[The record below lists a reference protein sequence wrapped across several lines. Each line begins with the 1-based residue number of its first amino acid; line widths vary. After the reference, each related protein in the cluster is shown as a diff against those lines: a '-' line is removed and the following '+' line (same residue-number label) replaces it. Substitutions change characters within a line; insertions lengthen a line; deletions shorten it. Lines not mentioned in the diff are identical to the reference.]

1 LVLNHPTGKKVGEI
15 LTDPEFSALANIR
28 VFAGGPVGRD
38 HLTFAA
44 LWAEGDYFGYSTRMS
59 AEQAIQFTK
68 KPGAVVHAFIGYS
81 GWARINSRTS
91 WNPNLGTP
99 SRSPCQSCTPPTTK
113 RFGPSPSGT
122 SPPTITSSPSRRT
135 ISSRTSCDRA
145 LVPLFYHRE
154 PQSVAYVENSKGRA
168 HQDAGKTRAHRR
180 KRRETRDP
188 SNHKGR
194 SQHPD

>member
-1 LVLNHPTGKKVGEI
+1 VDGPTDYNAKDLQGKLLLADPSLRDSNFYRSVILLAEHSSENGAFGLVLNHPTGKKVGEI

-81 GWARINSRTS
+81 GWAKDQLEDELECES
-91 WNPNLGTP
+91 WHPVKVPMSILHSTHDQTLWTQSLRNISAYHHILTLAPDNLL
-99 SRSPCQSCTPPTTK
+99 
-113 RFGPSPSGT
+113 
-122 SPPTITSSPSRRT
+122 
-135 ISSRTSCDRA
+135 A
-145 LVPLFYHRE
+145 
-154 PQSVAYVENSKGRA
+154 N
-168 HQDAGKTRAHRR
+168 
-180 KRRETRDP
+180 
-188 SNHKGR
+188 
-194 SQHPD
+194 